1 MARWLKG
8 IAHLS
13 AFDAIEQIKH
23 AADEEEKKCLIQME
37 RERRKKNRYR
47 TNVIIVAGLIIKR
60 IFDILILDY
69 AVSVTVSGCTICMTA
84 LTVFYLKGLIKSN
97 R

>member
-23 AADEEEKKCLIQME
+23 AADEEEK
-37 RERRKKNRYR
+37 
-47 TNVIIVAGLIIKR
+47 
-60 IFDILILDY
+60 
-69 AVSVTVSGCTICMTA
+69 SV
-84 LTVFYLKGLIKSN
+84 
-97 R
+97 